1 MVQRFARRLKPVV
14 TRNTAAGYR
23 RVVHESYGLPSG
35 GCVTVDTGAR
45 SNDMVGRFLRGLSH
59 AVR

>member
-14 TRNTAAGYR
+14 TRHTAAGYR
-23 RVVHESYGLPSG
+23 RVVHESDGLPCG
-35 GCVTVDTGAR
+35 GCVTVDTGA
-45 SNDMVGRFLRGLSH
+45 SSHDMVGRFPRSLNH